1 MISLITTFVTEKIV
15 AILTVT
21 LVAVA
26 AVPTTLVLTT
36 EHQTDEALQQQAVV
50 LQLAEGQQ
58 QIVLVKAVKKAGDD
72 LIVKLQNAETSC
84 NTQVTQ
90 VVTTSKINPGKIQS
104 QLAQAKTEI
113 HGSVAPFIAQLQ
125 KHEDHFA
132 HLAVITPEDE
142 EDELGQIQL
151 IGITALGGTG
161 TTGVVTVTCGTV
173 VIEIQ
178 MVIKVIVIQVPV
190 VVHREGDD

>member
-1 MISLITTFVTEKIV
+1 MITLITTFVTEKIV

-26 AVPTTLVLTT
+26 VVPTTLVLTT
-36 EHQTDEALQQQAVV
+36 EHQTTVVLQQQEDQQQVV
-50 LQLAEGQQ
+50 L
-58 QIVLVKAVKKAGDD
+58 IKAVKKAGDN
-72 LIVKLQNAETSC
+72 LIVKLQNTESSC
-84 NTQVTQ
+84 TTQVTQ
-90 VVTTSKINPGKIQS
+90 LVAASKIAPGKIQS
-104 QLAQAKTEI
+104 QLAQAKTQI
-113 HGSVAPFIAQLQ
+113 HGSVAPFVAQIQ
-125 KHEDHFA
+125 KDEDHFA

-151 IGITALGGTG
+151 IEITALGGNG
-161 TTGVVTVTCGTV
+161 TVGVVTVTCQTV

-178 MVIKVIVIQVPV
+178 VVIQVIVIQVPV